1 MALNTTPEEAKA
13 IHELASEPAHK
24 MSSKWITNEDGYY
37 NQLRNRYLDAI
48 RCALNVVS
56 AGVSV
61 PALEVNKFLASSFA
75 TMNPYTSDYSK
86 IANEIEAEILGYA
99 IEALTD
105 SETLELFKSI
115 ANNDSITALD
125 KR

>member
-13 IHELASEPAHK
+13 IHELASKPAHK
-24 MSSKWITNEDGYY
+24 MSSKWITNEDGY
-37 NQLRNRYLDAI
+37 RNANNRFLDSI
-48 RCALNVVS
+48 RCALEVVS
-56 AGVSV
+56 AEVSL
-61 PALEVNKFLASSFA
+61 PALEVNKSLASSFA

-125 KR
+125 KC